1 MDIIGKI
8 KALRDARGWSTNR
21 LALEAE
27 LTQST
32 VATLLSKENALPG
45 LDTLMR
51 LCNAFGITLAQ
62 FFTDDETGELVSA
75 QERALIER
83 YRKLPEKKKAALLS
97 LLEDN

>member
-1 MDIIGKI
+1 MDIIARI
-8 KALRDARGWSTNR
+8 KELRDARGWSTNQ

-32 VATLLSKENALPG
+32 LSTLLNPKQNSLPS

-62 FFTDDETGELVSA
+62 FFLEDEQSELVSPH
-75 QERALIER
+75 EKFLIEL
-83 YRKLPEKKKAALLS
+83 YRKLPETKKRAVLALLA
-97 LLEDN
+97 D